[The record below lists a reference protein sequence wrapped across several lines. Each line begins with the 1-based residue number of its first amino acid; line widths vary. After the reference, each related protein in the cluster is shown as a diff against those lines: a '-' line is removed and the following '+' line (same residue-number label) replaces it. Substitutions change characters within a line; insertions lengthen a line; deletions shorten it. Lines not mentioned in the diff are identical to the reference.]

1 MSDVPRI
8 PSTPVVVRKY
18 ADLLLR
24 PKFTDDLDPR
34 AHKLSAILTDYHFDE
49 QIPCGL
55 TNCRTPHNHG
65 VLVLTEDGA
74 ETNIGHICGAKHF
87 PEQFMGARK
96 EFRRRQAARAHLD
109 VIQEY
114 LGKVSEY
121 AAAIDEVMQAG
132 GEWADRCLHTY
143 RDMCPDYV
151 KHQLFGMARAGDWS
165 ITREEKVDS
174 ENALALGLR
183 RGARTETKVIGH
195 LRGGTA
201 IMKSVAS
208 VLRPIRAKI
217 QVYQGIDPI
226 TLNTRKRREWVD
238 WAIGIP
244 RALEEAQ
251 AISTAARE
259 FYAKPNLDQLI
270 TIARDKHER
279 RATRNFIEAVES
291 LDRSYARTAS

>member
-1 MSDVPRI
+1 MSDAPRI
-8 PSTPVVVRKY
+8 PSPPIVVHKY
-18 ADLLLR
+18 ADLLL
-24 PKFTDDLDPR
+24 PLDPR
-34 AHKLSAILTDYHFDE
+34 THKLSEILTDYHFDE

-55 TNCRTPHNHG
+55 ANCRTPHNHG
-65 VLVLTEDGA
+65 VLVLTEDGS

-109 VIQEY
+109 VIQDY
-114 LGKVSEY
+114 LGKVSQY
-121 AAAIDEVMQAG
+121 VAAMDQVMQAG
-132 GEWADRCLHTY
+132 GEWADRCLHAY

-151 KHQLFGMARAGDWS
+151 KHQLFGMARTGDWS

-195 LRGGTA
+195 LRGGVA
-201 IMKSVAS
+201 IMKLVAS
-208 VLRPIRAKI
+208 VLRPIRATM
-217 QVYQGIDPI
+217 QVHQGINPI
-226 TLNTRKRREWVD
+226 ILNTRKRREWVE

-244 RALEEAQ
+244 RTLEEAQ
-251 AISTAARE
+251 AIVTAARE
-259 FYAKPNLDQLI
+259 FYAKSNLDQLI
-270 TIARDKHER
+270 AIARDKHER
-279 RATRNFIEAVES
+279 RAIRSFIEAVES